1 MIYKNMSNFE
11 RFSEE
16 LAHFDDV
23 IDSSTNWIAH
33 YTERLLEAIKN
44 RKKLLSR
51 RDELINGDIPIVQ
64 VEQVAEEKSKQS
76 KKQKPKK
83 KAPRNEDEP
92 VTHETFLSMVKDEDS
107 EADRI
112 SAIRDARR
120 RQTQQEDKIRTQV
133 IAEEAALRASG
144 KTPQEISII
153 SNTRYRELM
162 NESFPMGTGH
172 KELLSKGGL
181 LGLRETSPD
190 DIRDELASALQ
201 AVDSQ
206 LNKKQ

>member
-1 MIYKNMSNFE
+1 MSNFE

-16 LAHFDDV
+16 LAHLDDV
-23 IDSSTNWIAH
+23 IESSTNWIAH
-33 YTERLLEAIKN
+33 YTEKLLEAIKN

-51 RDELINGDIPIVQ
+51 RDDLVNGDIPPVLS
-64 VEQVAEEKSKQS
+64 EEREEKEEKEEPR
-76 KKQKPKK
+76 KKTPKK
-83 KAPRNEDEP
+83 KNPRNEDDP
-92 VTHETFLSMVKDEDS
+92 VTHETFLSMVNDEDS

-120 RQTQQEDKIRTQV
+120 RQTQKEDKIRTQV
-133 IAEEAALRASG
+133 IEEEVALRALG
-144 KTPQEISII
+144 KTPQEISIL
-153 SNTRYRELM
+153 SNARYRELM

-181 LGLRETSPD
+181 LVLPETSPE
-190 DIRDELASALQ
+190 DIKDQLASALQ
-201 AVDSQ
+201 AIDGQ